1 VVFLG
6 FVTAAGASVALN
18 AGVVLQ
24 ALDARKAP
32 AEKALRVALLASLVR
47 RRRWI
52 AGSLL
57 IVFGF
62 GLQVLALAWAPFVVV
77 QPMLASGLLLVLY
90 LGVRIFGETVGVNEI
105 AGALGITGG
114 IALLA
119 WGAPAGTETVD
130 NQSAVIVVVVALSVV
145 ALVPFVLRGR
155 GRLDSAIFV
164 VVASGLAFGA
174 CNIIAKLIS
183 VSLGEN
189 LWLAALIW
197 LVVVLATAGIGL
209 ITQMTALQR
218 RPATVVVPL
227 GLGVQT
233 FLPVLLEPLYFHERW
248 GTSALDGVPL
258 IAGLLLVL
266 IGSVALA
273 RTRAVSTLATP

>member
-1 VVFLG
+1 MVFLG
-6 FVTAAGASVALN
+6 FVTAAVASVALN

-32 AEKALRVALLASLVR
+32 AEEALRVALLVSLVR

-90 LGVRIFGETVGVNEI
+90 LGVRILGETVGVNEI

-119 WGAPAGTETVD
+119 WGTPAGTETVD
-130 NQSAVIVVVVALSVV
+130 NQSVVIVVVVALSVV

-174 CNIIAKLIS
+174 CNIVAKLLSIS
-183 VSLGEN
+183 LAESH
-189 LWLAALIW
+189 WLPVLIW
-197 LVVVLATAGIGL
+197 LVAVQATYIIGL
-209 ITQMTALQR
+209 ISQMTALQR
-218 RPATVVVPL
+218 RPATLVVPL
-227 GLGVQT
+227 ALGVQT

-248 GTSALDGVPL
+248 GTSAVDGVPL

-273 RTRAVSTLATP
+273 RTRAVSILTAP